1 MSAESEKRN
10 LQESATCP
18 SDPAERL
25 DALASCCGHCV
36 PSQRFARE
44 YSCWASRAYQR
55 MAGVAGTAKVLC
67 PWPPQFRA
75 CVRMDDTAL
84 TPGGLSPRFAALLEE
99 LAAVHL
105 EEALTPLH
113 GSSRVLS
120 LYLLLSS
127 SLFILALRFSPSI
140 FSSPLC
146 SVPLCCPVRPLP
158 LSLSLSLCLILAL
171 SLSLSLSSPFFLPFC
186 FQSFSLSFA
195 LSPLSQVLAFTL
207 PRGVRSLSVKLLARA
222 V

>member
-1 MSAESEKRN
+1 MGTVAAMCSHSCKGKNSFIGNGLFVRAKMSAESEKRN
-10 LQESATCP
+10 LRESATCP
-18 SDPAERL
+18 SDPAKRL

-36 PSQRFARE
+36 PPQRFARE

-67 PWPPQFRA
+67 PWTPQFRA

-113 GSSRVLS
+113 GSSLS
-120 LYLLLSS
+120 TSSFPPVSSSSPCVCLPLYSLLLSVLCRS
-127 SLFILALRFSPSI
+127 AVRSDLFPSPSLFR
-140 FSSPLC
+140 C
-146 SVPLCCPVRPLP
+146 V
-158 LSLSLSLCLILAL
+158 
-171 SLSLSLSSPFFLPFC
+171 
-186 FQSFSLSFA
+186 
-195 LSPLSQVLAFTL
+195 
-207 PRGVRSLSVKLLARA
+207 
-222 V
+222 